1 MRRASCFFAR
11 SRRGMRCL
19 ISRARAG
26 TVPDVS
32 YGYRNPRFGGRDS
45 GRDWREADWR
55 SLADDPRV
63 PAAENAI
70 GWLLDR
76 GILETVG
83 LAPDGEL
90 LLRLSDRSGAESERP
105 SQAETIQSAPA
116 PRSRPRQRRR
126 SGSVPKDTAPDA
138 D

>member
-1 MRRASCFFAR
+1 M
-11 SRRGMRCL
+11 
-19 ISRARAG
+19 
-26 TVPDVS
+26 S

-45 GRDWREADWR
+45 GRDWRDTEWR

-90 LLRLSDRSGAESERP
+90 LLRLSDRSSADAERP
-105 SQAETIQSAPA
+105 SQAETPPSSPPA
-116 PRSRPRQRRR
+116 RSRPRQRRR
-126 SGSVPKDTAPDA
+126 SGSAPKEPAPDA